1 MNTHAIVFSEL
12 VLRYGGR
19 ASRSDVRRAWH
30 LDVLRRT
37 RGHLEAAELQLSGFR
52 AGELMAEEL
61 RDAADALGEITGV
74 VTSEELLGRIFATF
88 CIGK

>member
-1 MNTHAIVFSEL
+1 MECMG
-12 VLRYGGR
+12 YGGADAGAVSAR
-19 ASRSDVRRAWH
+19 ARH